1 EAERRG
7 GPNGKRA
14 RVLAALCLGAGNSW
28 RPDGLLLGR
37 TSCCVELGLRVSGD
51 DREPAQP
58 SREPRATRLFTTP
71 WVAKIWREETM
82 NGFMKKMV
90 LVGMLGAAPFAFA
103 QSSGSTTTGSG
114 STSDQTPGSGS
125 AGSGSTT
132 SPGSTGSTTSP
143 GTTGSGSSYG
153 GSGSAGS
160 GSSYGGSGSSGS

>member
-1 EAERRG
+1 GGGGRGRRGAGSGGGAGTSPSGSDGLAEAERRG

-58 SREPRATRLFTTP
+58 SPEPRATRPSTNP

-90 LVGMLGAAPFAFA
+90 LV
-103 QSSGSTTTGSG
+103 
-114 STSDQTPGSGS
+114 
-125 AGSGSTT
+125 
-132 SPGSTGSTTSP
+132 
-143 GTTGSGSSYG
+143 
-153 GSGSAGS
+153 
-160 GSSYGGSGSSGS
+160 